1 MELTHENLPNGAM
14 RVTCPGGG
22 VRIGERVYAEAV
34 LPEASL
40 GRARPSAY
48 RSVQEDAAERRKQQQ
63 EHTA

>member
-1 MELTHENLPNGAM
+1 MELTYENLPNGAM

-22 VRIGERVYAEAV
+22 VRIGGRVYAEAV
-34 LPEASL
+34 LPEAGL